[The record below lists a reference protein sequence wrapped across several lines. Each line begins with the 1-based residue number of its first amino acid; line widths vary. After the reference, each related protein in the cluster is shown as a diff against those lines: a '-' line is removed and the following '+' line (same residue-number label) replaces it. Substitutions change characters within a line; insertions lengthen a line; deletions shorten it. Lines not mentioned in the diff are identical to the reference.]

1 MNNSENVNNL
11 INGVEKLCSTV
22 ALTLGPKGRNVVINQ
37 NGTPVITNDGVT
49 IAKAFKCENK
59 TENLGCEIAKQA
71 SIQTNQIA
79 GDGTT
84 TALVL
89 TKSLITNGK
98 QLLSEKV
105 NPVALKEGMQL
116 ACNKVCELIKK
127 QAVKVKDNSCLKQV
141 AKLSC
146 GNEQI
151 STLVAEAFSLVG
163 KNGVVCM
170 EDSAL
175 PNCKLTLKKG
185 FQLNFGLVSP
195 YFLNQADCCKFENAK
210 IMVSSTKLNN
220 LSLLVNVLEQCHNTN
235 SALVIFAPSFS
246 EELIKNLIVN
256 KLNNYLN
263 IALISVS
270 TSSGELENISQD
282 LCALTGATLIN
293 MANIENLTFE
303 MLGNLESF
311 ESNQNTSTLT
321 NNNTPLG
328 FNEYVNGLT
337 NQLQNTF
344 NEFEKLMLQK
354 RISMLTT
361 GVAVI
366 SVGASTEIEQT
377 ELKLRIEDAIE
388 STKNAL
394 KDGIVCGG
402 GMALYKCKK
411 KLKSF
416 VNNLSDANVKMG
428 AMLVLNCLDKPIIQ
442 LAQNCGVNPEKLLKK
457 INNSLPQK
465 PNYCFNANTNKCV
478 TNAYISGIVDATC
491 VPITAL
497 TSAVSVTATLLS
509 TVAVVC

>member
-1 MNNSENVNNL
+1 MNNAENVKSL
-11 INGVEKLCSTV
+11 IAGAEKLCSTV

-49 IAKAFKCENK
+49 IAKSFRCENK
-59 TENLGCEIAKQA
+59 IENIGCEIAKQA
-71 SIQTNQIA
+71 SVQTNQIA

-89 TKSLITNGK
+89 TKSLIANGK
-98 QLLSEKV
+98 QLLNEKV
-105 NPVALKEGMQL
+105 NTVALKEGMQL

-127 QAVKVKDNSCLKQV
+127 QAVKIKDNSSLKQV

-146 GNEQI
+146 GNAEI
-151 STLVAEAFSLVG
+151 SELVAEAFSLVG

-170 EDSAL
+170 EDSSM

-195 YFLNQADCCKFENAK
+195 YFLTEADCCKFENAK
-210 IMVSSTKLNN
+210 ILVSATKLNN
-220 LSLLVNVLEQCHNTN
+220 LNFLVNVLEECHNTN
-235 SALVIFAPSFS
+235 TPLVVFAPSFS
-246 EELIKNLIVN
+246 EELVKNLIVN
-256 KLNNYLN
+256 KLNNYVR

-270 TSSGELENISQD
+270 SSSGELENITKD

-293 MANIENLTFE
+293 MANITNLTTE

-311 ESNQNTSTLT
+311 ESNQNCSTFSNSAVPTEFNAYVSKL
-321 NNNTPLG
+321 NT
-328 FNEYVNGLT
+328 
-337 NQLQNTF
+337 QLESTF
-344 NEFEKLMLQK
+344 NEFEKLTLQK

-361 GVAVI
+361 GVAII
-366 SVGASTEIEQT
+366 SVGASTEIERL

-402 GMALYKCKK
+402 GMALFKCKK
-411 KLKSF
+411 KLKTF
-416 VNNLSDANVKMG
+416 VNNLKDMNVKMG

-442 LAQNCGVNPEKLLKK
+442 LAQNCGLNPEKLLKK
-457 INNSLPQK
+457 LNNSLPQK
-465 PNYCFNANTNKCV
+465 PNYCLNANTNKCV
-478 TNAYISGIVDATC
+478 SNGFEAGIVDAVC

-497 TSAVSVTATLLS
+497 TNAVSVTATLLS
-509 TVAVVC
+509 TVAVVS